1 MRSIRKYVDLLE
13 SKSEST
19 KSNSERIEKLKKWLK
34 NKKYSEYV
42 KSLDKMLEDPKAKVL
57 LQDGFGGDLGDI
69 DFDFEVKLLPAKSLM
84 PTQSEID
91 VKKSLE
97 HALTNPKN
105 IKDAF
110 NSEEIVVNDSPI
122 VTFRGNY
129 VIDGHHRWSEIAMVN
144 PEGLMMCY
152 DYDAPISPIQMLK
165 AVQGAIAAVIADDK
179 DAELPKSEAKSQN
192 IYDNEWDVKKV
203 EKYIN
208 KTITDDVV
216 EELCKYYE
224 KCNKKE
230 DVVKIIV
237 DNIMTMKVDNPPIHN
252 SQERDIMPQPD
263 KAGTDRKDKETSK
276 KTSKPDDKGSALSK
290 MKDGK
295 FEKDVL

>member
-57 LQDGFGGDLGDI
+57 LQDGFGGELGDI

-192 IYDNEWDVKKV
+192 IYDNEWDAKKV

-216 EELCKYYE
+216 AELCKYYE
-224 KCNKKE
+224 KCNEKK